1 MTSAFNAMFPL
12 LLMTTLV
19 GCAPQAPGLTD
30 NRPPKDA
37 KELVR
42 VRAAMSAVV
51 IFDVAPNRRTA
62 CTLDVPTP
70 PPGVSITV
78 GWGSPEN
85 ALFEPVPGDVWVPP
99 NQPQLD
105 LPIMVT
111 NYGRVDDP
119 PLSFGAIGET
129 DLRAENER
137 LKEAGFTGTPLGVT
151 CNGVQHQHFQRFGA
165 VESIEELGRDGTT
178 LEEIKAI
185 LTDVA
190 VHAPEIKETPL
201 IGGYGQQVP

>member
-1 MTSAFNAMFPL
+1 MTSAFNALFSL
-12 LLMTTLV
+12 LLTTTLL
-19 GCAPQAPGLTD
+19 GCMAQEPGLTD
-30 NRPPKDA
+30 NRPPRDA
-37 KELVR
+37 KEFVR
-42 VRAAMSAVV
+42 GLAAMSAVA
-51 IFDVAPNRRTA
+51 IFDVAPSRRTA

-70 PPGVSITV
+70 PPGVMITV
-78 GWGSPEN
+78 GWDSTEN
-85 ALFEPVPGDVWVPP
+85 ALLEPAPDDVWLPP
-99 NQPQLD
+99 QQPQLE

-119 PLSFGAIGET
+119 VLAFGLIGEV
-129 DLRAENER
+129 DLGPENER

-151 CNGVQHQHFQRFGA
+151 CNGIQHQRFQRFGGF
-165 VESIEELGRDGTT
+165 ESIEELGRDGTT

-190 VHAPEIKETPL
+190 VHAPVIKETPL